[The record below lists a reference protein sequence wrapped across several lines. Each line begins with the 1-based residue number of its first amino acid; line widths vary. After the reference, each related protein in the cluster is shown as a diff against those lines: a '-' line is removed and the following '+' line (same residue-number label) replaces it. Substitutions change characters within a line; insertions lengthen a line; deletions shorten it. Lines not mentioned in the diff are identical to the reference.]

1 MYLDGSRMLHE
12 RACAVGVENQFYT
25 FLGAPHVP
33 YAGSTAYMDTTVN
46 FFRDFLIKQLGCTDA
61 IIQAENSPAQAVN
74 LYSVNYCDG
83 TPVDEVCPTSGMSE
97 LNTQKLLI
105 YPNPATTELTLSFS
119 DNEQH
124 TIIIKDMMGRIVF
137 EKSEMTSSTKI
148 NLSFL
153 KSGNYMVVADGIQT
167 TKLIKN

>member
-1 MYLDGSRMLHE
+1 
-12 RACAVGVENQFYT
+12 
-25 FLGAPHVP
+25 
-33 YAGSTAYMDTTVN
+33 
-46 FFRDFLIKQLGCTDA
+46 
-61 IIQAENSPAQAVN
+61 
-74 LYSVNYCDG
+74 
-83 TPVDEVCPTSGMSE
+83 VDEVCPTSGMSE